1 MLPARRFNGQLGL
14 TDFFNDFFENKSL
27 DKIGTTVPAINVMEN
42 DKEYKIEVAAPGM
55 CKDDFKVHLNKDG
68 NLVIEMEKTNC
79 GCKGKNEDK
88 KECKYLRKEFSY
100 SKFSQTLLLPDDIDK
115 EGIEAHVCNG
125 ILKIRIKK
133 TEKPL
138 MEDQKKVSLLLDGLG
153 STQLVTTMD
162 QGDLTC
168 ELGQVH
174 SFLNSG
180 VAAADNEYLEVFEE
194 VSIAGSAEGNA
205 LTNELAL
212 VLAADGTG
220 ECTSSQDDDLAFVL
234 ALSADQLLD
243 GTFELDF
250 LNGIRNPVAAELG
263 SLLAHAL
270 DQRGA
275 GLAFN
280 DLAGVVFNFIGDGDL
295 TAILTLFDDQGLQA
309 ATASIQAS
317 SQTGGAG
324 TQDNNVINI
333 VHWNHSYIIFRM
345 TPRPADR
352 GGSV

>member
-138 MEDQKKVSLLLDGLG
+138 MEDHKKVI
-153 STQLVTTMD
+153 
-162 QGDLTC
+162 
-168 ELGQVH
+168 
-174 SFLNSG
+174 
-180 VAAADNEYLEVFEE
+180 EVK
-194 VSIAGSAEGNA
+194 
-205 LTNELAL
+205 
-212 VLAADGTG
+212 
-220 ECTSSQDDDLAFVL
+220 
-234 ALSADQLLD
+234 
-243 GTFELDF
+243 
-250 LNGIRNPVAAELG
+250 
-263 SLLAHAL
+263 
-270 DQRGA
+270 
-275 GLAFN
+275 
-280 DLAGVVFNFIGDGDL
+280 
-295 TAILTLFDDQGLQA
+295 
-309 ATASIQAS
+309 
-317 SQTGGAG
+317 
-324 TQDNNVINI
+324 
-333 VHWNHSYIIFRM
+333 
-345 TPRPADR
+345 
-352 GGSV
+352 